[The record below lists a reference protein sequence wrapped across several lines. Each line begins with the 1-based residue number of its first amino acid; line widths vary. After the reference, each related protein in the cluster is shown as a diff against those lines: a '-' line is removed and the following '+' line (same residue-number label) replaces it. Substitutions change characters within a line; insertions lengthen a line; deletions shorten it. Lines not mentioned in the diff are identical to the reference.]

1 MLRNHGDV
9 CPLLASSL
17 TSQNCR
23 SVQQNRTQNTERVRN
38 APNIVDRVKA
48 WKALRIFAANI
59 LCEGFEDCNLVNHL
73 KARWVFV

>member
-17 TSQNCR
+17 TLQNYC
-23 SVQQNRTQNTERVRN
+23 SVQQNRSQNTERVRN

-48 WKALRIFAANI
+48 LRIIAANI
-59 LCEGFEDCNLVNHL
+59 LCEGCEDCNSVNY
-73 KARWVFV
+73 